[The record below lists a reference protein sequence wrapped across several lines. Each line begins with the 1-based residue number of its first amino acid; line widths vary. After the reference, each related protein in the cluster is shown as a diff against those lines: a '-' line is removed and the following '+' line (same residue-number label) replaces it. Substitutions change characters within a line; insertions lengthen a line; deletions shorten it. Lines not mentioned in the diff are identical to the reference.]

1 MTPTL
6 KQMIQSATLLSLFTL
21 SGILLLLW
29 VYTLTQPKIEQAH
42 QQTLINTFQQII
54 PSHKYDNDPLTD
66 TLILN
71 SPEATQLLG
80 TPPPIT
86 LYRLRKNHQAVGLIL
101 PIVAPDGYSGNI
113 HLLVGIYKDGTLAG
127 VRVLQHRE
135 TPGLGDKIELK
146 KSPWIKSF
154 NGRSLQNPP
163 LEQWAVKK
171 DHGIFDQFTGATITP
186 RAVVKAVKNALIFV
200 NQMGDRL
207 YD

>member
-1 MTPTL
+1 MWHAL
-6 KQMIQSATLLSLFTL
+6 SIDKVLSLLHTNL
-21 SGILLLLW
+21 NGLPEEEVRRRRS
-29 VYTLTQPKIEQAH
+29 
-42 QQTLINTFQQII
+42 
-54 PSHKYDNDPLTD
+54 KYG
-66 TLILN
+66 LN
-71 SPEATQLLG
+71 
-80 TPPPIT
+80 
-86 LYRLRKNHQAVGLIL
+86 
-101 PIVAPDGYSGNI
+101 
-113 HLLVGIYKDGTLAG
+113 
-127 VRVLQHRE
+127 
-135 TPGLGDKIELK
+135 KIELK